1 MFKRFRLRLK
11 DIRTINQLISGADEQ
26 AHIMGEEK
34 PGAEHYLL
42 SALKLPDASALRVF
56 ESIGTDPEKLKSAI
70 KKQYTEALS
79 SIGIDGSRIMEKEP
93 EPITP
98 NRVLHNSKPSAQAL
112 MKDLYTLKKND
123 THRPLLGAH
132 VVNVVAHMEHG
143 VAARTLKAM
152 GIEKAV
158 ILSAVKE
165 ELDSFR
171 C

>member
-11 DIRTINQLISGADEQ
+11 DMRTINKLISGADKE
-26 AHIMGEEK
+26 AHIMGEEES
-34 PGAEHYLL
+34 GAEHFLL
-42 SALKLPDASALRVF
+42 SALNLPDATALRIF
-56 ESIGTDPEKLKSAI
+56 ERIGADPEKLKAAI

-93 EPITP
+93 EPVIP

-112 MKDLYTLKKND
+112 MKELYALKKND
-123 THRPLLGAH
+123 KDRPLLGAH
-132 VVNVVAHMEHG
+132 VVKVVALMEHG

-152 GIEKAV
+152 GIEKEV

-165 ELDSFR
+165 ELDSFQ